1 MRLFPVIV
9 LCALA
14 APASALDVNQASAA
28 ELDSLRGVGPGL
40 STPLLAERGKAPF
53 KDWADLIA
61 RVKGLGPGNAARLSA
76 QGLTVDGA
84 AYARPAP
91 AASSAR

>member
-1 MRLFPVIV
+1 MHLLVATL

-14 APASALDVNQASAA
+14 GPALALDVNQANAA

-40 STPLLAERGKAPF
+40 STPLLAERDKAPF
-53 KDWADLIA
+53 KDWPDLIA

-84 AYARPAP
+84 AYQRPAK
-91 AASSAR
+91 AASAPR

>member
-1 MRLFPVIV
+1 MRRLLASL

-14 APASALDVNQASAA
+14 GPALALDVNQASAA

-40 STPLLAERGKAPF
+40 STPLLAERDKAAF

-84 AYARPAP
+84 AYQRPAK
-91 AASSAR
+91 AASAPR